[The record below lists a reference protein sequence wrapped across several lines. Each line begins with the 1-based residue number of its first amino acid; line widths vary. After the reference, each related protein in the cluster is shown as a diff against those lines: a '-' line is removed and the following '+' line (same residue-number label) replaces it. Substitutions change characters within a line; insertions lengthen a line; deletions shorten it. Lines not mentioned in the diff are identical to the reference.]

1 MEISYHISWRRNR
14 VAGGFCDANTVS
26 SGTLVT
32 GEGSLTCQYGCS
44 GTIAAMS
51 YICTDF
57 SIEENWSFGEY
68 RYAYNFTAPVG
79 SVIAIGCTGRNWIS
93 PFHSTW
99 NISTTFSPN
108 VRNDT
113 GQINS
118 SPRAISSPVLRLQQ
132 GCNHTIPLAVSDPDG
147 DIIRCRWA
155 VGRECAGIC
164 DEFFGAQLDN
174 GACIIHYEA
183 NKGIGFRAAA
193 VMIEDFIPGSLQP
206 LSSVSLQFLVFV
218 VSSTDPCSQQPEFI
232 DPTPPQGS
240 CVAIPPGTTFTTQ
253 LTATS
258 GSSSALISE
267 IQTVS
272 PIGTRRR
279 ELQQIS
285 GTNIYF
291 VNIIWQPAVN
301 QLNESFMFCYVA
313 VNSVGLASEQ
323 SCIQLLAGAFPPTPN
338 PVPSQYLVH
347 PSNITLPISFDRE
360 VQRPSVT
367 AYILFYELNS
377 GREVYRIDVSLS
389 PEVNFD
395 RPNQLVISPNYLF
408 EEKGKFYINL
418 QRGVVKSTEGCG
430 PPNEIVTS
438 RMFWT
443 FKVIDITPSAIT
455 FLQDPTL
462 SSGNISLSWESNE
475 NVTWECSLVVNS
487 ITSSVNCSG
496 ANWRGYNFSE
506 GRYELM
512 ITATDDAGNVATL
525 VHTFEV
531 DLTPPTVTIV
541 RGPPLLSNQVKSIVR
556 FTCDEHCTAKCQ
568 LSSDISNGN
577 LVSCHHRSF
586 SALNL
591 QHNNNYTLY
600 IIATDR
606 IGNRAEPVS
615 YSWETDF
622 VSPVV
627 FDVSNTSVLCSE
639 TSPVNTGQAKASDDK
654 SASPSVTYSDQNL
667 GCSIIRTWIAIDD
680 ASNRAKLVQ
689 TIELEFSPVLSLSPQ
704 LSFLCDSASDVIQIP
719 ENIVTIPNPCRLPLQ
734 LSFEDS
740 VSEHNCPSKF
750 VRNWTVNI
758 CGSIISRSQNIS
770 LYDVCPAHA
779 CGRNESTPR
788 GVCTF
793 GECQCNR
800 PFFGE
805 DCDDLIHEPIADTVR
820 IITLQEAQ
828 QFSTV
833 LTVSQGTPPLTWTLV
848 FGPPQLKVDEFTGQ
862 VSWDRVEAGNHTI
875 IVQVQNQVGQD
886 KISWNLTVIP
896 GYSTFLN
903 PVSPRIFPEAQPIV
917 LTGMVHYTPDNV
929 VKDLLVSFVPVYI
942 DITSNGVTRILV
954 TVTDRDG
961 NYSVTFFPAMTE
973 YGFYQAA
980 SRHPSLSQSSTQTEW
995 GILGLIATPNRISLT
1010 GEAIS
1015 GFEKIFHNVT
1025 ILSNDGPGDLDE
1037 LNATSS
1043 LTNLETIN
1051 VTVLFEGLPSN
1062 GTLRSGNKA
1071 LISIRVK
1078 TSLPL
1083 SGPFVVFIG
1092 SKQGTSLRIGV
1103 NLQIRPIL
1111 PRFLF
1116 EPSLL
1121 NTRIIRGTSRIF
1133 EITVMNTGRV
1143 AANNVQP
1150 LLPSNNVISIVS
1162 FGNAQQNGTSLDLG
1176 SGQSAML
1183 SLLVQTPETQSLG
1196 DISTAIAVISAQVSA
1211 SIPIRFTVSSDLLMN
1226 LTVIVED
1233 EFTYFASGEPLVND
1247 AAITLINYQ
1256 RGIRITLTTEVGNGT
1271 VTFINIHEDRY
1282 EMFVEAPDHL
1292 TVHQVIITSV
1302 DHPIETVF
1310 MQRQTVTY
1318 TWSVT
1323 PVTFEDNY
1331 VLTVETDFVTHV
1343 PIPIVTVTPAEI
1355 DLELFELGFYSALQI
1370 NITNQGLIR
1379 ANDTQ
1384 LQFPDGHP
1392 FLEFTSD
1399 TTELG
1404 YIEPLSSSIV
1414 TINVSRRSIE
1424 KRVVPVVLVA
1434 GTVLRVGAGLAA
1446 RTAGAARAAVRAA
1459 RSAIRATAR
1468 NAATSTRA
1476 QWITYAIQVAYSYV
1490 CGGNITRTIPVV
1502 LKKLV
1507 LIELPVSQPTGS
1519 VACVHTFK
1527 FNFQGYSARTP
1538 AFCDP
1543 CIQALV
1549 GCAPIPSLPLIG
1561 CIPLYL
1567 SGLRPFQ
1574 SIVSIINWGNCV
1586 IGTGWSHWITC
1597 GVNVVSM
1604 CLDINISKKR
1614 QSLGRSVNELA
1625 EAMYPILQSIDLAI
1639 EVLGDEAWL
1648 TVGDPLW
1655 VSNVLQ
1661 PTLDDSSEAGT
1672 QISTTEL
1679 STILAAPPPNGTT
1692 TEMVQRLVERLNN
1705 TLHGW
1710 NSGQLEPVEGVN
1722 MASFSTVEE
1731 LSNTINIYNNI
1742 AVNKGFSSYIEAYNF
1757 ASNEI
1762 NQLDSWEEEEGVC
1775 AVVRIRIE
1783 QELALTR
1790 TAFLA
1795 RLEIENMETAPF
1807 QDGSLEFLITN
1818 SGTGE
1823 QATHL
1828 FAIGNGSLS
1837 GSLTDGDGGWTLPG
1851 EASGSIEW
1859 LIIPFSEATPES
1871 DQSYGVGGTLR
1882 YSLDGE
1888 NITIPLVPTVI
1899 TVTPDPS
1906 LLVHYFWE
1914 RFVVGDDPFTDEIE
1928 DSIPFTLGVVVK
1940 NAGHGVASSL
1950 QITSGQPE
1958 IIANKR
1964 GLLINFMIIGAMIG
1978 NGSIEP
1984 SLTVMFGDVPP
1995 DATKVARWQ
2004 IISSLQGEFRNY
2016 SATFENIN
2024 PLGDPNLS
2032 ILDELEIHELIRNV
2046 RIYNSPEDDGV
2057 LDFLVNELDD
2067 LLAFPDALYSSKTL
2081 EHYNVSVGTILS
2093 VRSITTTLLE
2103 VRTFT
2108 NTTGWVYYRYA
2119 DTENLL
2125 SNTAPAINATKR
2137 EGNYTTSMP
2146 SENSWITRNEDIITR
2161 LDTFYLHIFDNVT
2174 TDIEVI
2180 FNMSLCTFDCSPSE
2194 MTFKKPPTGK
2204 HVESNSKY
2212 CNFSVRKVR
2221 NIVIR

>member
-14 VAGGFCDANTVS
+14 AAGGFCNANTVS

-57 SIEENWSFGEY
+57 SIEENWSFGEH
-68 RYAYNFTAPVG
+68 RYAHSFTVPVG
-79 SVIAIGCTGRNWIS
+79 NVIAIGFTGRDWIS
-93 PFHSTW
+93 PFNSAW
-99 NISTTFSPN
+99 NISTTFSLN
-108 VRNDT
+108 IRNGT

-118 SPRAISSPVLRLQQ
+118 SPRAITTPVLRLQQ

-164 DEFFGAQLDN
+164 NGFPGAQLDSDT
-174 GACIIHYEA
+174 CTIHYEA
-183 NKGIGFRAAA
+183 NREARFWAAA

-206 LSSVSLQFLVFV
+206 LSSVAFQFLVFV
-218 VSSTDPCSQQPEFI
+218 VASTDPCSQQPEFI

-240 CVAIPPGTTFTTQ
+240 CVAVPPGTTFSTQ

-258 GSSSALISE
+258 GSSSVSITE

-272 PIGTRRR
+272 PIGTRRG
-279 ELQQIS
+279 EIQQIS

-291 VNIIWQPAVN
+291 VNITWEPTAN
-301 QLNESFMFCYVA
+301 QLNESFMFCFVA
-313 VNSVGLASEQ
+313 ANSVGLASEQ
-323 SCIQLLAGAFPPTPN
+323 SCIQLLAGTFPPTPN
-338 PVPSQYLVH
+338 PGESVPSQYLVH
-347 PSNITLPISFDRE
+347 PSNITLPILFDKSI
-360 VQRPSVT
+360 QRPSVT
-367 AYILFYELNS
+367 AYIAFYEFDS
-377 GREVYRIDVSLS
+377 GREIYRIDASLS
-389 PEVNFD
+389 PEVDFD
-395 RPNQLVISPNYLF
+395 RPSQLLISPNFLF
-408 EEKGKFYINL
+408 TEKGNFYINL
-418 QRGVVKSTEGCG
+418 QRGVVRGTEGCG
-430 PPNEIVTS
+430 PTNEPVTS
-438 RMFWT
+438 RTFWT
-443 FKVIDITPSAIT
+443 FEVLDVTPPVLT
-455 FLQDPTL
+455 FTQNPLL
-462 SSGNISLSWESNE
+462 SNGNISLLWESNE
-475 NVTWECSLVVNS
+475 NVIWECSLVVNS
-487 ITSSVNCSG
+487 TTSSVNCSG
-496 ANWRGYNFSE
+496 ANWRGYNLSE
-506 GRYELM
+506 GKYELM

-541 RGPPLLSNQVKSIVR
+541 RGPPSLSNQVRSTIR
-556 FTCDEHCTAKCQ
+556 FACDEFCTAECQ
-568 LSSDISNGN
+568 LSSDVSEGSPISCN
-577 LVSCHHRSF
+577 SRSF
-586 SALNL
+586 ITPSL
-591 QHNNNYTLY
+591 QNNNNYTLS
-600 IIATDR
+600 IIVMDR
-606 IGNRAEPVS
+606 IGNRAQSVS
-615 YSWETDF
+615 YKWETDF
-622 VSPVV
+622 VSPVI
-627 FDVSNTSVLCSE
+627 FGVSNTSVPCSE
-639 TSPVNTGQAKASDDK
+639 TSTIITGQAEALDDR
-654 SASPSVTYSDQNL
+654 SASPSLAYSDQNL
-667 GCSIIRTWIAIDD
+667 GCSIRRTWVAIDD
-680 ASNRAKLVQ
+680 ASNRAQLVQ
-689 TIELEFSPVLSLSPQ
+689 TIDLEFSPVLSLSPQ
-704 LSFLCDSASDVIQIP
+704 LSFPCDSALDVIQIP
-719 ENIVTIPNPCRLPLQ
+719 ENTITTPNPCRLPLQ

-740 VSEHNCPSKF
+740 VREHNCPSKF

-758 CGSIISRSQNIS
+758 CGSTTSRSQNIS

-800 PFFGE
+800 LFFGE
-805 DCDDLIHEPIADTVR
+805 DCDDLVHEPIANAVR
-820 IITLQEAQ
+820 TITLQEGQ
-828 QFSTV
+828 QFSI
-833 LTVSQGTPPLTWTLV
+833 LLNVSQGTPPLTWTLV
-848 FGPPQLKVDEFTGQ
+848 FGSPQLRVDQFTGR
-862 VSWDRVEAGNHTI
+862 VSWGRVQAGNHTI
-875 IVQVQNQVGQD
+875 IMRVENQVGQD
-886 KISWNLTVIP
+886 EISWNLTVIP

-903 PVSPRIFPEAQPIV
+903 PVSPRIFSEARPIV
-917 LTGMVHYTPDNV
+917 LTGMVQYTPDNV
-929 VKDLLVSFVPVYI
+929 VKDLLVGFVPVYI
-942 DITSNGVTRILV
+942 DITSDGVTRTLV

-961 NYSVTFFPAMTE
+961 NYSVTFYPAMIE
-973 YGFYQAA
+973 HGFYQAT
-980 SRHPSLSQSSTQTEW
+980 SRHPSLSQVSTQTEW

-1010 GEAIS
+1010 GEAVS
-1015 GFEKIFHNVT
+1015 EFEEIFHNVT

-1051 VTVLFEGLPSN
+1051 VTILFEGLPSN
-1062 GTLRSGNKA
+1062 GTLSSGNKV
-1071 LISIRVK
+1071 LISIKIK

-1083 SGPFVVFIG
+1083 SGSFVVFIRT
-1092 SKQGTSLRIGV
+1092 KQGTSLQIGV
-1103 NLQIRPIL
+1103 SFKIAPIL
-1111 PRFLF
+1111 PRLLI

-1121 NTRIIRGTSRIF
+1121 NTRVIRGTSRIF
-1133 EITVMNTGRV
+1133 EITVTNTGRI
-1143 AANNVQP
+1143 AANNIRP
-1150 LLPSNNVISIVS
+1150 LLPSNNVISLIS
-1162 FGNAQQNGTSLDLG
+1162 FGNAQQNGSSLDLG
-1176 SGQSAML
+1176 TGQSAML

-1196 DISTAIAVISAQVSA
+1196 HISTTIAVISTQVSA
-1211 SIPIRFTVSSDLLMN
+1211 SIPIRLTVSSDVLMN
-1226 LTVIVED
+1226 LTVFVED

-1256 RGIRITLTTEVGNGT
+1256 RGIRITLTTEAGNGT

-1302 DHPIETVF
+1302 DDPVIPVF

-1331 VLTVETDFVTHV
+1331 VLTVEADFVTRV
-1343 PIPIVTVTPAEI
+1343 PIPIVTVVPEEI

-1379 ANDTQ
+1379 ANNTQ

-1392 FLEFTSD
+1392 FLEFSSD
-1399 TTELG
+1399 TNELG
-1404 YIEPLSSSIV
+1404 YIEPLSSTIV

-1424 KRVVPVVLVA
+1424 KRVVPVALVA
-1434 GTVLRVGAGLAA
+1434 GTVLRVGAGLV
-1446 RTAGAARAAVRAA
+1446 ARAAVAAA
-1459 RSAIRATAR
+1459 RSAIRRAAR

-1476 QWITYAIQVAYSYV
+1476 QWITYIIQVAYSYV
-1490 CGGNITRTIPVV
+1490 CRGEITRTIPVV

-1507 LIELPVSQPTGS
+1507 LIESPVPQPIVTQIG
-1519 VACVHTFK
+1519 CVRCIRSAPT
-1527 FNFQGYSARTP
+1527 FNFNGYSARTP

-1549 GCAPIPSLPLIG
+1549 GCAPAPSLPLIG
-1561 CIPLYL
+1561 CIP
-1567 SGLRPFQ
+1567 
-1574 SIVSIINWGNCV
+1574 VSLGASDSRTTVDTINWINCAV
-1586 IGTGWSHWITC
+1586 GSSWTHWPTC
-1597 GVNVVSM
+1597 GINVATM
-1604 CLDINISKKR
+1604 CLDINIGKKR
-1614 QSLGRSVNELA
+1614 QSVGRSVNELV
-1625 EAMYPILQSIDLAI
+1625 EAMYPVIQSMNLAI
-1639 EVLGDEAWL
+1639 EVLGDEDWL
-1648 TVGDPLW
+1648 FVGDPLW

-1672 QISTTEL
+1672 LIFTTEL

-1710 NSGQLEPVEGVN
+1710 NNGHLEPVEGEN

-1742 AVNKGFSSYIEAYNF
+1742 AVDKGFSSYIEAYNF
-1757 ASNEI
+1757 ASSEI

-1783 QELALTR
+1783 QELAVTR

-1795 RLEIENMETAPF
+1795 RLEIENMEAASL
-1807 QDGSLEFLITN
+1807 QGGSLEFIITN

-1828 FAIGNGSLS
+1828 FSIGNGSLS
-1837 GSLTDGDGGWTLPG
+1837 GSLTEGDGGWTLPS

-1859 LIIPFSEATPES
+1859 LIIPFSEAAPES
-1871 DQSYGVGGTLR
+1871 DRSYGVGGTLR

-1914 RFVVGDDPFTDEIE
+1914 RFVVGDDPFTDEVE
-1928 DSIPFTLGVVVK
+1928 DSVPFTLGVVVK
-1940 NAGHGVASSL
+1940 NAGHGVASGL

-1958 IIANKR
+1958 IIENER

-1978 NGSIEP
+1978 NGSVEP

-1995 DATKVARWQ
+1995 DTTKVVRWQ

-2067 LLAFPDALYSSKTL
+2067 LLAFPDVLYSSKTL
-2081 EHYNVSVGTILS
+2081 ERYNVSVGTILS

-2137 EGNYTTSMP
+2137 EGNYTTSLP
-2146 SENSWITRNEDIITR
+2146 SENSWITRDEDIITR
-2161 LDTFYLHIFDNVT
+2161 LDTFYLHIFDNIT
-2174 TDIEVI
+2174 TNGEVV
-2180 FNMSLCTFDCSPSE
+2180 FNMSLCTSDCPLTGMRFSRS
-2194 MTFKKPPTGK
+2194 PTGK
-2204 HVESNSKY
+2204 HSM
-2212 CNFSVRKVR
+2212 
-2221 NIVIR
+2221 